1 MRVTVCPSDR
11 QGVGYYRTGFP
22 AMTLMDQ
29 GADIDFQFLPGLPLN
44 VSTITGQPVGLADDF
59 DCDVLVLQRPTA
71 DWKLV
76 ALHDAQKRGIT
87 VVVELDDDFHS
98 LHHAQLRQMGA
109 SSGHFRNLGECCK
122 HADLVTVSTQA
133 LAERYA
139 PHGRVAVIP
148 NYVSAKWLHVNAEP
162 NATPVVGWTGTVA
175 THRDDLQA
183 THGGAA
189 MATEQHGATF
199 RVIGR
204 PELAKENLGLSNEP
218 ENTPWQTMGDYPY
231 EVAKLD
237 IGIAPLA
244 DNAFNRAKSWLK
256 PLEYAA
262 LGVPCVMSP
271 TTEYQR
277 IHDEYGIGVLAGWRS
292 REWKRET
299 LRLLTDHD
307 YRNQLSEQGRQAVR
321 DHLTMEANAWRWQ
334 DAWASAL
341 VAA

>member
-1 MRVTVCPSDR
+1 
-11 QGVGYYRTGFP
+11 
-22 AMTLMDQ
+22 MTLMDQ

-44 VSTITGQPVGLADDF
+44 VSTITGQPVGLTDDF

-71 DWKLV
+71 DWKAL

-87 VVVELDDDFHS
+87 VVVELDDD
-98 LHHAQLRQMGA
+98 LHALHPAQLKQMGA

-148 NYVSAKWLHVNAEP
+148 NYVSAKWLEIGVNP
-162 NATPVVGWTGTVA
+162 THNSPLVVGWTGTVA

-199 RVIGR
+199 RIIGR
-204 PELAKENLGLSNEP
+204 ADLAKRNLGLAEEP
-218 ENTPWQTMGDYPY
+218 EWTPWQTMADYPH
-231 EVAKLD
+231 EIAKLD

-244 DNAFNRAKSWLK
+244 ANAFNRAKSALK
-256 PLEYAA
+256 PTEYAA
-262 LGVPCVMSP
+262 CGVPCVMSP
-271 TTEYQR
+271 TAEYVR
-277 IHDEYGIGVLAGWRS
+277 LHDEYGIGVLAGWRS
-292 REWKRET
+292 REWKREIG
-299 LRLLTDHD
+299 RLLTDST
-307 YRNQLSEQGRQAVR
+307 YRTEMAEAGRQTVR
-321 DHLTMEANAWRWQ
+321 EHLTMEDNAWRFAEAWQ
-334 DAWASAL
+334 SAL